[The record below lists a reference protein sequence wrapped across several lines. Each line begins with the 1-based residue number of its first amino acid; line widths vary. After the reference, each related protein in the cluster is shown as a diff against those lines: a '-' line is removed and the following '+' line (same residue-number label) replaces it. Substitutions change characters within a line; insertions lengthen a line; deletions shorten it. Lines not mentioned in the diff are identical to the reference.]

1 MHQCQ
6 IHHLAIIMKKIS
18 CKWRNDMP
26 VFRCIRC
33 CTYIL
38 FGFSLLAIV
47 YTLCN
52 AAAEYYIDL
61 FSKQSYITFIQL
73 FAPFSA
79 LFYGTIITATA
90 YVALMVYH
98 KSQKVEEAQALR
110 DVRTMLNSKENME
123 IHCMLMKENDSKT
136 LSQLYKRFEYKEA
149 KLFNY
154 IGTLEYVY
162 LLIQS
167 DVISIDTAK
176 KQFGYR
182 VEEIQKDAELME
194 YLNDTK
200 EYWQDFFALMNK
212 LKQQ

>member
-1 MHQCQ
+1 
-6 IHHLAIIMKKIS
+6 MKKIS
-18 CKWRNDMP
+18 CKWHNEISI
-26 VFRCIRC
+26 FLCIRW

-38 FGFSLLAIV
+38 FGFSLFAIV

-52 AAAEYYIDL
+52 AASEYYIDL

-73 FAPFSA
+73 FAPFSS

-98 KSQKVEEAQALR
+98 KSQKVDEAQALR
-110 DVRTMLNSKENME
+110 EVRIMLNSSENIYIHSKLVNGGDWHNPQKME
-123 IHCMLMKENDSKT
+123 EALRNDSDRV
-136 LSQLYKRFEYKEA
+136 QI
-149 KLFNY
+149 FNY

-162 LLIQS
+162 LLVENS
-167 DVISIDTAK
+167 VISLNSAK

-182 VEEIQKDAELME
+182 VLEIEHNKRLME
-194 YLNDTK
+194 YLFNEKDSWT
-200 EYWQDFFALMNK
+200 DFFALINI